1 MLLAG
6 SSNTHDE
13 KTPSRGS
20 SVQGAALNFTNTI
33 VGAGCIGLGNAMAR
47 SGGLIS
53 IATILFFAILT
64 KLSFD
69 LVIVLSVETEGALGS
84 YEQLG
89 QIAYGIPG
97 RIAVMIS
104 KFLCSFGGLVVYIK
118 IVKDN
123 FASDLRDFTKQ
134 DYNQDFVTLLH
145 SASVVLPFCL
155 LRDMTHLERVSIIK
169 IFVLVSILS
178 TITYLYVTNP
188 GGTVRITGGSTNSK

>member
-1 MLLAG
+1 M
-6 SSNTHDE
+6 
-13 KTPSRGS
+13 
-20 SVQGAALNFTNTI
+20 NFTNTI

-104 KFLCSFGGLVVYIK
+104 KFLCFFGGV
-118 IVKDN
+118 
-123 FASDLRDFTKQ
+123 RC
-134 DYNQDFVTLLH
+134 LH
-145 SASVVLPFCL
+145 QNC
-155 LRDMTHLERVSIIK
+155 E
-169 IFVLVSILS
+169 
-178 TITYLYVTNP
+178 
-188 GGTVRITGGSTNSK
+188 G